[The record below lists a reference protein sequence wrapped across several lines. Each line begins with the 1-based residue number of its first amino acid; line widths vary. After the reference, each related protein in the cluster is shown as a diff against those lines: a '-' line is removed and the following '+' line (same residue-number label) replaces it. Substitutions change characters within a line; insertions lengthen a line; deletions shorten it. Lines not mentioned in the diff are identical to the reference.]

1 MKQASWTFQAVPA
14 MVLFNTQLPILNKGM
29 KINMSAIPKPTH
41 DAAWWEARTKNFD
54 FSQEDRVPTELFNR
68 VIWQGLKG
76 DVPYPTFRSGADLRQ
91 NRQQLLKTTLS
102 QPKTNEQSKAGG
114 E

>member
-1 MKQASWTFQAVPA
+1 M
-14 MVLFNTQLPILNKGM
+14 LPGGKREPKAI
-29 KINMSAIPKPTH
+29 SAK
-41 DAAWWEARTKNFD
+41 
-54 FSQEDRVPTELFNR
+54 DRVPTELFNR

-91 NRQQLLKTTLS
+91 NREQLLKSTMSHPATGE
-102 QPKTNEQSKAGG
+102 PSKAGG